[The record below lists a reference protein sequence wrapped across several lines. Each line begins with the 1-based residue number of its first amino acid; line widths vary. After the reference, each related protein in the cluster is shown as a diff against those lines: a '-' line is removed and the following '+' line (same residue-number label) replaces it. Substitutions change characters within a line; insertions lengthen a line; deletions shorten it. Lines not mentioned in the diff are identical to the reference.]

1 MPSLEGGFGRVIVV
15 VAAKKSVFRDFRHLL
30 ASAQKDTLGEI
41 CWEKAAF
48 VQEQAE
54 KLIFVG

>member
-1 MPSLEGGFGRVIVV
+1 M
-15 VAAKKSVFRDFRHLL
+15 VAAKKSAFRDFRHLL